1 MLVAGIDVGG
11 KFVHIVVSDDGKVV
25 GKGVAPAGIKKA
37 QAVEELYDQVL
48 ASSGLAKED
57 IERVVATGSAA
68 KRVTFAA
75 GMIPDAAADARGAV
89 KAIPTARTVI
99 DVGAEEGRAIRVSPE
114 GKVLD
119 FAINEKCAAGTGTF
133 LDAMARALE
142 VSVEEMADISFRS
155 TQALSMNAQ
164 CAVFG
169 ESEVVSLI
177 HQKTPKP
184 DIVKAV
190 LNAIAGRIGSVARIV
205 GLEKDIVMVG
215 GVARN
220 AGFVDSLKTIL
231 EMPVRVPD
239 DPDYIGAY
247 GAAEAARLGVT
258 QEEVQAKV
266 IEKDKYGTGKV

>member
-1 MLVAGIDVGG
+1 MIVAGIDVGG
-11 KFVHIVVSDDGKVV
+11 KFVHIVVKDDGKVV

-48 ASSGLAKED
+48 KNAGLTRND
-57 IERVVATGSAA
+57 VERVVATGSAA
-68 KRVTFAA
+68 SRVAFSN
-75 GMIPDAAADARGAV
+75 GFIPDAAADARGAI
-89 KAIPTARTVI
+89 KAVPTARTVI

-133 LDAMARALE
+133 LDTMARALE
-142 VSVEEMADISFRS
+142 VSVEEMANISFQS
-155 TQALSMNAQ
+155 TRALSMNAQ

-184 DIVKAV
+184 DIAKAV

-205 GLEKDIVMVG
+205 GLERDIVMVG

-220 AGFVDSLKTIL
+220 AGFVESLKTDLQTPIS
-231 EMPVRVPD
+231 VPE
-239 DPDYIGAY
+239 DPDYIGAL
-247 GAAEAARLGVT
+247 GAAEAAIVGVT
-258 QEEVQAKV
+258 EEEVKAKV
-266 IEKDKYGTGKV
+266 VEKERYETGKV